1 MPVIAPLWQTDPIR
15 YLLNDKYPL
24 HYTISPFD
32 NKLSV
37 PESNKVALQEIEA
50 FRKSLEQKSLDE
62 INILVAEARNRE
74 VERYRK
80 LAEKTEAEAF
90 YNQPHSN
97 ADFSYWSRLSY
108 WTLEEAV
115 ALSLGKHPWIVKWE
129 KIKSFQTSSP
139 FVAKYAAKHEEVR
152 RANVMGQLWE
162 STIPFVFVKWAS
174 RVGFQMPEELKSQ
187 VLTLGVQVLDWK
199 EAFEKEVV
207 EKAKVVSDLANS
219 NQKILEAMRDHKA
232 TIEKSSKDSNELSNN
247 YKIVL
252 ENKEKFIAILQR
264 ENESLKAVKP
274 LSTKEPKS
282 EPTPRERESLLKL
295 ILGMAI
301 DGYGYDP
308 KATKSTQIKAIADH
322 LLTRGLRIDEDTVR
336 KYLNEAKAFFADAI
350 TELKD

>member
-1 MPVIAPLWQTDPIR
+1 MPVISPLWQTDPIR

-90 YNQPHSN
+90 YNQPHAN

-152 RANVMGQLWE
+152 RAKAMGQLWD
-162 STIPFVFVKWAS
+162 STIPLVFTKWAN
-174 RVGFQMPEELKSQ
+174 RVGFEMPNELTSS
-187 VLTLGVQVLDWK
+187 VVALGPQVLDWK
-199 EAFEKEVV
+199 TAYEQEVV
-207 EKAKVVSDLANS
+207 EKAKVEISLKDINEKMLQMMRDNTAFIEKMNTDSSKLIEGYQKSIAQRDQFIADQKREIALLKTVKPVAAK
-219 NQKILEAMRDHKA
+219 NQKP
-232 TIEKSSKDSNELSNN
+232 ELG
-247 YKIVL
+247 
-252 ENKEKFIAILQR
+252 QR
-264 ENESLKAVKP
+264 E
-274 LSTKEPKS
+274 
-282 EPTPRERESLLKL
+282 RDSLLKL
-295 ILGMAI
+295 ILGIAI
-301 DGYGYDP
+301 TGYSYDP
-308 KATKSTQIKAIADH
+308 KATRSK
-322 LLTRGLRIDEDTVR
+322 
-336 KYLNEAKAFFADAI
+336 
-350 TELKD
+350 

>member
-1 MPVIAPLWQTDPIR
+1 MALNLPLWQSNPVQ
-15 YLLNDKYPL
+15 YLLDDKF
-24 HYTISPFD
+24 PF
-32 NKLSV
+32 NKLLGLKQPNLNTGKSD
-37 PESNKVALQEIEA
+37 EIAIQEVAD
-50 FRKSLEQKSLDE
+50 FRKTLEQKSRDE

-74 VERYRK
+74 FERLRK
-80 LAEKTEAEAF
+80 HAEKTEAEAF
-90 YNQPHSN
+90 YNQPQSS
-97 ADFSYWSRLSY
+97 ADVSYWSRLSY

-115 ALSLGKHPWIVKWE
+115 ALSLGKNPWIVKWE
-129 KIKSFQTSSP
+129 KLKSFQTSSP

-152 RANVMGQLWE
+152 RAKVMGQLWE

-187 VLTLGVQVLDWK
+187 VLALGVQVLDWK

-207 EKAKVVSDLANS
+207 EKAKIESDLVNA
-219 NQKILEAMRDHKA
+219 NQKILEAMRDHSA
-232 TIEKSSKDSNELSNN
+232 TIEKSSKDSTELSKN

-252 ENKEKFIAILQR
+252 ENKDKFIATLQR
-264 ENESLKAVKP
+264 EIESLKAVKP
-274 LSTKEPKS
+274 LSTIVPKS